1 MRVVI
6 APDSFKEC
14 LAAADVCRAVAEG
27 WRTVFPDAE
36 LDLVPMADGGEGT
49 VDALVAG
56 AGGAKRSCIVTGPLG
71 DPVEAVYGI
80 LPSVSPSRK
89 TAVIEMASAS
99 GLALVPP
106 DRRDPLVTTTRGT
119 GELIRD
125 ALDCGATT
133 IIVGIGGSATNDGGA
148 GMAQALGY
156 SLRDA
161 NGLELPPG
169 GAALARLAHIETSG
183 KHPGLARCAV
193 HVACDVQSPLCG
205 PAGASRM
212 FGPQKGATPAAVE
225 ELDAALHHFAGI
237 VESQLGVSILHI
249 PGGGAAGGLGAGL
262 VAFATARLESGVAI
276 VAEAC
281 GLGSRMAGAG
291 LVITGEG
298 QLDGQTLH
306 GKTPAGVARLAR
318 ERGVPTIAFAGSL
331 GPEWE
336 RLYDEGIEAMF
347 ALADGPITREESVA
361 RAFSLLRDRA
371 ASVARVWRL
380 AKGGAD

>member
-27 WRTVFPDAE
+27 WRAVYPDAE

-49 VDALVAG
+49 VDALVA
-56 AGGAKRSCIVTGPLG
+56 ATGGEKRFRVVTGPLG
-71 DPVEAVYGI
+71 DPVEAAYGI
-80 LPSVSPSRK
+80 LPSPSPSGK

-106 DRRDPLVTTTRGT
+106 KRRDPLVTTTRGT

-125 ALDCGATT
+125 ALDHGATT

-156 SLRDA
+156 SLSDA

-169 GAALARLAHIETSG
+169 GAALARLAHIEASG

-193 HVACDVQSPLCG
+193 RVACDVQSPLCG

-237 VESQLGVSILHI
+237 VESQLGVSIMHI

-262 VAFATARLESGVAI
+262 VAFTGARLESGVAI

-281 GLGSRMAGAG
+281 RLGSRMVGAD

-298 QLDGQTLH
+298 RMDAQTVH
-306 GKTPAGVARLAR
+306 GKTPVGVARLAR
-318 ERGVPTIAFAGSL
+318 EQRVPVIAFTGALGSGWKQL
-331 GPEWE
+331 H
-336 RLYDEGIEAMF
+336 DEGIAAIF
-347 ALADGPITREESVA
+347 PLADGPISREESLA
-361 RAFSLLRDRA
+361 RTCELLRDRA
-371 ASVARVWRL
+371 ESVARLWRL
-380 AKGGAD
+380 AKGGAH